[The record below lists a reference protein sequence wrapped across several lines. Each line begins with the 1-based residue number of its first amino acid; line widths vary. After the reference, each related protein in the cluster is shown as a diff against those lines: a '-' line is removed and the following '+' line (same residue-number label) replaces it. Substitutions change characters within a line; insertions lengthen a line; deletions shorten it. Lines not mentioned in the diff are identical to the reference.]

1 MPPKRL
7 SILGVGLL
15 GGSLALAAKKLIK
28 GCEIFGYAHRPETLE
43 AARKSGML
51 DQGFDRPEPAV
62 DGADLVVLCTPVSL
76 LSPLLQRISGSLANG
91 AIVTDVGSTKRSV
104 VEAGERLLQ
113 GERYFVGSHPMAGS
127 EKRGLHFASADL
139 FLGATCILT
148 PTERTHAPALQK
160 VDEFW
165 RILGMNTTRLSPAEH
180 DQLLSDISHLPHAVA
195 AALVAMQLDR
205 AMALSGKG
213 FQDLTR
219 IAAGD
224 GALWR
229 DILLDNRDS
238 VRQSIHGLRKELQR
252 LENML
257 ENTSSDELRQWLDRA
272 AGRRRSM
279 ADQQGNG

>member
-15 GGSLALAAKKLIK
+15 GGSLALAAKKFIK
-28 GCEIFGYAHRPETLE
+28 SCEIFGYAHRPETLE
-43 AARKSGML
+43 AARNAGML

-62 DGADLVVLCTPVSL
+62 DGADLVVLCTPVSQ

-104 VEAGERLLQ
+104 VAAGESLLQ
-113 GERYFVGSHPMAGS
+113 GDRYFVGSHPMAGS

-139 FLGATCILT
+139 FQGATCILT

-160 VDEFW
+160 IEEFW
-165 RILGMNTTRLSPAEH
+165 RVLGMKTTRLSPPEH
-180 DQLLSDISHLPHAVA
+180 DQLLADISHLPHAVA
-195 AALVAMQLDR
+195 AALVAMQSDR
-205 AMALSGKG
+205 ALSLSGKG

-224 GALWR
+224 GGLWR

-238 VRQSIHGLRKELQR
+238 VRQSIQR
-252 LENML
+252 LL
-257 ENTSSDELRQWLDRA
+257 TTLRELDAVLDAGDSEALKQWLERA
-272 AGRRRSM
+272 ADRRQKMSDSPR
-279 ADQQGNG
+279 